1 MKTIYESIL
10 SSTNS
15 GKEKIVSGLKDWVVE
30 NLNYTGGNLFK
41 ANKLYGIDVK
51 VKNGGYSINVNTG
64 WDSDWFRFDSWV
76 KDTEKYVHSVKD
88 IKINNKAV
96 NVYYAGINFSKTDSF
111 VDTVSERL
119 VLSGGEFE
127 IINKLP
133 KNCRK
138 IFFDWRHQIGGGKP
152 VRVKQ
157 ICDIAVDD
165 FNVSQH
171 SSGYSTL
178 SCMLSNIKNI
188 TVRNKMLITDGMLG
202 YSALEKGAR
211 MFTEETSAMLDEFF
225 KDNNVDPSVVVF
237 LPNPQQSK
245 KNLRIYYNKD
255 KERWCTRLL

>member
-15 GKEKIVSGLKDWVVE
+15 GKEKIVSGLKNWVVE
-30 NLNYTGGNLFK
+30 NLNYTVGNLFK
-41 ANKLYGIDVK
+41 VNKLYGIDVK

-64 WDSDWFRFDSWV
+64 WDGDFFRFDSWV

-111 VDTVSERL
+111 VDEVHERL

-138 IFFDWRHQIGGGKP
+138 IFFDCCGLGK
-152 VRVKQ
+152 
-157 ICDIAVDD
+157 
-165 FNVSQH
+165 NTTTE
-171 SSGYSTL
+171 GSTL
-178 SCMLSNIKNI
+178 LSLKNSSSIALASSVNIRAPFSNAEYPNI
-188 TVRNKMLITDGMLG
+188 
-202 YSALEKGAR
+202 
-211 MFTEETSAMLDEFF
+211 
-225 KDNNVDPSVVVF
+225 PSVISI
-237 LPNPQQSK
+237 L
-245 KNLRIYYNKD
+245 LRTVMFFI
-255 KERWCTRLL
+255 LLSMHESVEYPLEC